1 MIITFAPKRI
11 HMKNIYRISYIV
23 ALCLMIIACNNDP
36 ASTKSATETVDLK
49 EALQGTWQ
57 TTQLTVAVNS
67 VDGLDSFRV
76 DELTERVWEVEF
88 GMKPPVYYFQPDQ
101 KYRKEHKTLGGELM
115 NESRGMWNVFGDTLM
130 LIEPE
135 VTYQYTVKMS
145 DGRMAFRTLLDWDE
159 DGVEDDEY
167 QSVFRQISIS
177 AN

>member
-1 MIITFAPKRI
+1 
-11 HMKNIYRISYIV
+11 MKYIYPISLLVVLGAAIV
-23 ALCLMIIACNNDP
+23 ACSNEPAPTEDP
-36 ASTKSATETVDLK
+36 VATVDLK
-49 EALQGTWQ
+49 QALQGTWQ

-67 VDGLDSFRV
+67 VNGLDSFRV

-88 GMKPPVYYFQPDQ
+88 GMQPPVFFFQTDQ
-101 KYRKEHKTLGGELM
+101 KFRREHKTLGGDLVD
-115 NESRGMWNVFGDTLM
+115 ESRGMWNVFGDTLM